1 MRRIRKSRL
10 TDVAELNITTFMNLM
25 VILVPFLLITAVF
38 SRMTVLNVNL
48 PTLDKAQQQSK
59 EKLDLDLE
67 VSVSEEIITLRDR
80 NIGNIYEPIRINDN
94 NWQPLVNVLLEIK
107 TRYPEEKD
115 VLITFTDS
123 TSYKMIISIMDN
135 IKTTQLIQSGQ
146 LVDIELFPNI
156 SIGDSDISNR
166 EISSR

>member
-59 EKLDLDLE
+59 EKIDLDLE

-107 TRYPEEKD
+107 TRYPDEKD

>member
-48 PTLDKAQQQSK
+48 PTLDKAQQQSE

-107 TRYPEEKD
+107 TRYPDEKD

-146 LVDIELFPNI
+146 LIDIELFPNI

>member
-48 PTLDKAQQQSK
+48 PTLDKAQQQSE

-107 TRYPEEKD
+107 TRYPDEKD

-156 SIGDSDISNR
+156 SIGDSGMSNR
-166 EISSR
+166 EIISR

>member
-1 MRRIRKSRL
+1 KSRL

-25 VILVPFLLITAVF
+25 VILVPFLLITSVF

-48 PTLDKAQQQSK
+48 PTLDKAQQQSE

-107 TRYPEEKD
+107 TRYPDEKD

-123 TSYKMIISIMDN
+123 
-135 IKTTQLIQSGQ
+135 
-146 LVDIELFPNI
+146 
-156 SIGDSDISNR
+156 
-166 EISSR
+166 

>member
-48 PTLDKAQQQSK
+48 PTLDKAQQQSE

-107 TRYPEEKD
+107 TRYPDEKD

>member
-48 PTLDKAQQQSK
+48 PTLDKAQQQSE

-115 VLITFTDS
+115 ILITFTDS

>member
-59 EKLDLDLE
+59 EKIDLDLE

-115 VLITFTDS
+115 ILITFTDS